1 MSRKNKKQGVKLDGG
16 TPPGIKLDGGASA
29 VDAVTKLT
37 DGMTQQLDG
46 LAESQ
51 TAQLAQIEAVD
62 AKTTAQGE
70 DIAAKLATLAT
81 GAQFSEIAER
91 LDNDAEARAALDKAV
106 KEQAIKLARIE
117 KMGPGQQ
124 QKPRGTAFERALH
137 DALKEYRDAAP
148 KSDKF
153 TREFELGET
162 MMPFLAGH
170 GFAGEST
177 VIVDD
182 GEVGDASNAIV
193 RMGLTELIRDPVG
206 LVDVLY
212 SPPGVSGEADSYKEM
227 VEHEMSSKGTVACA
241 LNGAITGR
249 SVTAVG
255 ALTVHN
261 TEGFFVGQKIY
272 VLSTDA
278 TDAGVHGPHTI
289 SAITPGTTIT
299 FATNVIDYDC
309 ATGDLVCGEEFAA
322 TIESGFKPAG
332 LLKAD
337 IKSVDFQTL
346 ATYLIM
352 TRQRLRRTNLF
363 DLAAWAARKLPERL
377 REALEY
383 HILYGSGTAPMLYGF
398 LNSASLSTW
407 DVSTDTWSTSLEDG
421 GNRADLILWAA
432 ANIPG
437 DRQKIAVLN
446 KLDWWKITNAKNLN
460 NDYVH
465 GAGEGPAIIDT
476 PGLKAVG
483 GVRVIVTSKI
493 VETYGMVF
501 DPEQASSFVRA
512 PDAEMVVGYVNDQL
526 IQNQQ
531 TMLYEQSFAHLLKV
545 GTGWR
550 RLYFDAPPT

>member
-1 MSRKNKKQGVKLDGG
+1 MRNRKKTQGVKLSDTTGHR
-16 TPPGIKLDGGASA
+16 LDGGAATVNAVADLSDAVVEKVELAQTQAADAVAVAKA
-29 VDAVTKLT
+29 VDTRATKIE
-37 DGMTQQLDG
+37 
-46 LAESQ
+46 ES
-51 TAQLAQIEAVD
+51 IS
-62 AKTTAQGE
+62 AKFA
-70 DIAAKLATLAT
+70 DLAT
-81 GAQFSEIAER
+81 GAQFAELAER
-91 LDNDAEARAALDKAV
+91 LEKDEGARDLLDKAI
-106 KEQAIKLARIE
+106 KEQAAKLSRLEA
-117 KMGPGQQ
+117 MGGAGQS
-124 QKPRGTAFERALH
+124 KPRGTAFERAVMEGLT
-137 DALKEYRDAAP
+137 AYRDGCGRAD
-148 KSDKF
+148 SRF
-153 TREFELGET
+153 SHRFQLGEK
-162 MMPFLAGH
+162 MMPFTQGH

-177 VIVDD
+177 VVVDS
-182 GEVGDASNAIV
+182 GEVGDASDAIV

-212 SPPGVSGEADSYKEM
+212 QPPGVSGEADSYKEM
-227 VEHEMSSKGTVACA
+227 VEHEMSSRGMVACA

-278 TDAGVHGPHTI
+278 TDAGVQGPHTI
-289 SAITPGTTIT
+289 SAITAGTTLT

-309 ATGDLVCGEEFAA
+309 ADGDLVAGEDFAA
-322 TIESGFKPAG
+322 TIESGVKPAG

-337 IKSVDFQTL
+337 IKSVNFQTL
-346 ATYLIM
+346 ASYLIM

-363 DLAAWAARKLPERL
+363 DLMAWASMKLPARL

-383 HILYGSGTAPMLYGF
+383 HVLYGSGTAPMLYGF
-398 LNSASLSTW
+398 LNSSSLTSW
-407 DVSTDTWSTSLEDG
+407 SVSTDTWSTSLEDG
-421 GNRADLILWAA
+421 GNRADLVLWAA

-446 KLDWWKITNAKNLN
+446 KLDWFKITNAKDQN
-460 NDYVH
+460 NNYVH
-465 GAGEGPAIIDT
+465 GQGEGPAIIDT
-476 PGLKAVG
+476 PGLKAIG

-526 IQNQQ
+526 ISNQQ